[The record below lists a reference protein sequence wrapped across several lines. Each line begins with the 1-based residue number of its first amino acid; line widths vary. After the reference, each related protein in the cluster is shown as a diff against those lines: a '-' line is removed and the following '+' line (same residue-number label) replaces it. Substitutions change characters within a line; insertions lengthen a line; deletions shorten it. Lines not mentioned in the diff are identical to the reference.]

1 MLYSNYKGGRYM
13 NISVFNKTIDMVA
26 RIFDPRKSTQPM
38 IEYKRN
44 KPVADT
50 SAIKQSF
57 ERVSP
62 ESQGVPSALIAGFL
76 KKLCD
81 DEGLDMHSI
90 IILRNGK
97 IISQTSFGIQ
107 DPAVWKMTYS
117 AAKTVTALAIGLL
130 VDRGLISVSDKVS
143 KFFPEKLAPLS
154 KITLK
159 DLTVEDLL
167 AMRSGLVFNEAG
179 SLVEKDWQK
188 GFLNSVVN
196 GKVGETF
203 NYNSL
208 NSYLLSSIVVAV
220 TKTTLT
226 EFLRKTLFEP
236 MEIENFYWET
246 CPMGIEKGGWG
257 LYIHPEDM
265 AKIGQLVMNK
275 GLWQGKRLISES
287 WIEDMTSL
295 HSITPDICGDYNYG
309 YHIWVGRKSNTYLFN
324 GMFGQNVL
332 GFWDNGIVIVSNAGN
347 DEVFQSSSYYRIA
360 EELFGGKFEEALPEN
375 KVALSALRKTEKD
388 CSFTRTQRRERRL
401 LSFFHKKDAFS
412 QAKSFLS
419 GSVLA
424 PKEPCPSVG
433 FMPATLQVTQN
444 NFTKGISRIAFSYNG
459 DGLLMTFVEGDSE
472 YSVPVGFE
480 KAEVCDILFDG
491 EPFRVSVLGRFAT
504 DEEDNYVL
512 TVNVAFVETPFSRKI
527 KMRFL
532 VSSEY
537 KKVNIEIKEQPG
549 EAYLVQF
556 AEKYLETLDN
566 VPLLSNVIA
575 KADMGFLKFMV
586 SRVMEPVVEAVKVEN
601 LPLSAESNENT
612 QGEE

>member
-1 MLYSNYKGGRYM
+1 
-13 NISVFNKTIDMVA
+13 
-26 RIFDPRKSTQPM
+26 
-38 IEYKRN
+38 
-44 KPVADT
+44 
-50 SAIKQSF
+50 
-57 ERVSP
+57 
-62 ESQGVPSALIAGFL
+62 
-76 KKLCD
+76 
-81 DEGLDMHSI
+81 
-90 IILRNGK
+90 
-97 IISQTSFGIQ
+97 
-107 DPAVWKMTYS
+107 
-117 AAKTVTALAIGLL
+117 
-130 VDRGLISVSDKVS
+130 
-143 KFFPEKLAPLS
+143 
-154 KITLK
+154 
-159 DLTVEDLL
+159 
-167 AMRSGLVFNEAG
+167 MRSGLVFNEAG

-208 NSYLLSSIVVAV
+208 NSYLLASIIVAV
-220 TKTTLT
+220 TKTSLT
-226 EFLRKTLFEP
+226 DFLSKNLFMP
-236 MEIENFYWET
+236 MGIENFYWET

-275 GLWQGKRLISES
+275 GLWQGQRLISES

-332 GFWDNGIVIVSNAGN
+332 GFWDNGIVIVTNAGN

-360 EELFGGKFEEALPEN
+360 EELFGGSFESVLPEN
-375 KVALSALRKTEKD
+375 KADLATLRGIEKD
-388 CSFTRTQRRERRL
+388 CSFTRTQRREFRL
-401 LSFFHKKDAFS
+401 WRFFNKKDAFS
-412 QAKSFLS
+412 QAKSFLN
-419 GSVLA
+419 GTVLI

-444 NFTKGISRIAFSYNG
+444 NFTKGFSRIAFSYSG
-459 DGLLMTFVEGDSE
+459 DGLLMTFAEGDTA

-480 KAEVCDILFDG
+480 KAEACDIIFDG

-512 TVNVAFVETPFSRKI
+512 TVKVAFVETPFSRKI
-527 KMRFL
+527 KMRFFA
-532 VSSEY
+532 SSEY
-537 KKVNIEIKEQPG
+537 KKVNIEITEQPG

-556 AEKYLETLDN
+556 AEKYLETLDS
-566 VPLLSNVIA
+566 VPLLSNVIQ
-575 KADMGFLKFMV
+575 KADMSFLKFIV
-586 SRVMEPVVEAVKVEN
+586 NRVMEPTVEAVKVDSVL
-601 LPLSAESNENT
+601 LPLGGNEKI